1 MHSQAAQL
9 GAAGTNPDQFAAA
22 VAAASQFAGLFEM
35 QQMLAL
41 QQQMAAVSTPG
52 TSASLNR
59 PKTASVSSQ
68 QQQLQQGEAK
78 QRKMSTQNSQQMDYL
93 IKPHLKKTD
102 RRHADPLVSY
112 ASILENILNELRDT
126 PDVRFILGN

>member
-1 MHSQAAQL
+1 
-9 GAAGTNPDQFAAA
+9 
-22 VAAASQFAGLFEM
+22 M

-41 QQQMAAVSTPG
+41 QQQIAAVSTPG

-78 QRKMSTQNSQQMDYL
+78 QRKVSTQNSQQMDYL
-93 IKPHLKKTD
+93 IKPHLKKAD